1 MRPYLSMFL
10 MSARRTLAYRLSAL
24 IGWLGGGAILISSL
38 AVWSALL
45 GEGAIAGYDWPMM
58 KAYLVVAWAAGSIGA
73 SQGDWRMADRIREG
87 HVATDLTKPVDYQ
100 GARFA
105 EHAGGLATEIPAIL
119 IATAAVIAVTGGIPG
134 PANGLLFLLSFAF
147 VVPLKFCFTYLTA
160 MLCFWTH
167 NFMGISW
174 AKDAVVWL
182 FSGGLIP
189 LSMLPAWL
197 STPASLLPFAGITA
211 TPAALYLGQATGAE
225 AAKLLALQVFWVL
238 ALWFGARL
246 LWRGALRALTVHGG

>member
-1 MRPYLSMFL
+1 MNAYLSMFR

-24 IGWLGGGAILISSL
+24 IGWLGGGAILISSM
-38 AVWSALL
+38 AVWSALI
-45 GEGAIAGYDWPMM
+45 GDGAIAGYDWETM
-58 KAYLVVAWAAGSIGA
+58 KAYLMVAWAAGSVGA

-87 HVATDLTKPVDYQ
+87 HVATDLTKPIDYQ

-105 EHAGGLATEIPAIL
+105 EHAGGLATEIPAVL
-119 IATAAVIAVTGGIPG
+119 VAAAAVVVVTGGM
-134 PANGLLFLLSFAF
+134 PAPHNAFLFLLSFAF
-147 VVPLKFCFTYLTA
+147 VVPLKFCLTYITT
-160 MLCFWTH
+160 MICFWTH

-174 AKDAVVWL
+174 AKDAVIWL

-197 STPASLLPFAGITA
+197 SVPASLLPFASLTA
-211 TPAALYLGQATGAE
+211 TPAALYLGQATGG
-225 AAKLLALQVFWVL
+225 AAVKLLALQLFWTL

-246 LWRGALRALTVHGG
+246 LWRGALKALTVHGG